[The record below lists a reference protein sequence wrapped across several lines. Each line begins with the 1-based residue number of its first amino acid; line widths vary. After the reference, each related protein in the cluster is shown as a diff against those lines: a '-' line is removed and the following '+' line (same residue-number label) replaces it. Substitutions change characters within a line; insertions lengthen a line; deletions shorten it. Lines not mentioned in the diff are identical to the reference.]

1 LAWRRCGRL
10 SGSLLDVREKPM
22 LIPTHGGDQDKG
34 IGMWIGI
41 AVLVAVAIP
50 SIVSLFADSPI
61 LDYLF

>member
-1 LAWRRCGRL
+1 
-10 SGSLLDVREKPM
+10 M

-34 IGMWIGI
+34 NGMWIGI

-61 LDYLF
+61 LDSLF